1 MSSAPQGSWAV
12 EAQGLTK
19 SYGAVRVLSG
29 LDLRVRRGSVFALLG
44 PNGAGKTTTV
54 RALTTLTR
62 ADSGRAWV
70 AGHDVVAER
79 ARVRRAISLTGQYA
93 ALDEEQTGEENLRMM
108 ARLRGRSRA
117 EAGRVADG
125 LLERFALTDAARRRV
140 STYSGGM
147 RRRLDIAAG
156 LVTDPEV
163 VFLDEPTTGL
173 DPRSRRTMWEVV
185 SALAGSGIT
194 VFLTTQYL
202 EEADRLADH
211 VAVLGQGRVIAEGSP
226 DELKKRVAAQRLDL
240 TLTDRHAYE
249 AMAARLDGRA
259 VHRAPE
265 ELLLG
270 VATDG
275 SAPHVRALLD
285 ELDPARV
292 EISRFALHGATL
304 DDVFLELTHE

>member
-117 EAGRVADG
+117 EAGRLADG